1 MFYSIESIYSEIKHL
16 KNMRMYAIS
25 DNNNKEKLY
34 KVILPES

>member
-1 MFYSIESIYSEIKHL
+1 MFYSIDE
-16 KNMRMYAIS
+16 NMRMYAIS